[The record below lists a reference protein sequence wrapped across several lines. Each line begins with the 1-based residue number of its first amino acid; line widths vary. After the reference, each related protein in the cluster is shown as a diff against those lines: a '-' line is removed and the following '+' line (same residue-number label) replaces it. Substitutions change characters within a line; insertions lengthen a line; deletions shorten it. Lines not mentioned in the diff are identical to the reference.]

1 MKGRG
6 HLLIFQ
12 SSGVPRLSNTMYP
25 AVLFLL
31 LAFYSIPGETHYAEC
46 GQPLHRDR
54 IVGGSDASL
63 GKWPW
68 HVSVSRKGKQLCGG
82 TLISKSWVLS
92 AAHCVMSSHS
102 LSLIP
107 PQQFTVAVGLNSLRS
122 LMQDPDLSDGTLQR
136 VKVADILVHENYSKP
151 VHGND
156 IALLHLA
163 EPINFTDYVRPIC
176 LPRANHSFP
185 HGASCWATGWGDVQ
199 EKEPQA
205 IESGLIL
212 QQVELKII
220 GPKECQCLFNYKG
233 PFNKTRKVLPIML
246 CAGYKEGKRDTCQGD
261 SGGPLVCEEQ
271 GQWFLAG
278 ITSFGQ
284 GCGRRN
290 RPGIFTNV
298 VVFEDWIQERVEDAV
313 FPEQP
318 QPIPMPLVKESDNC
332 TIALPECGTAPRPG
346 DWPWKAVII
355 TPTSI
360 PCHGVL
366 VAEKWVLA
374 PASCFLGLK
383 EDIRSWHVMLPPKA
397 QRISILS
404 IHSNVNYT
412 RDYEYDLA
420 LLELAVPVSF
430 TEDTRAVC
438 LPRLNHHFLPS
449 SQCHLIQWGRGEPP
463 MASRS
468 LLEAE
473 MTSSRWCYCLHDQEQ
488 ELVPRSGE
496 NPKILCA
503 EYHEEEKT
511 RCWIGSRWGLLCEES
526 GSWFLVGISKPPE
539 DCLRPRVFSPLQL
552 RSTWIKHVALTSYME
567 DQLNWE
573 WTTPLNFV
581 PICPPQTK
589 FGACG
594 IESYKHRD
602 PWPWV
607 AEVHG
612 ARDEVCMAS
621 LVSPGWVLTDT
632 HCVARQGSV
641 ASRLRVKLG
650 RAHSG
655 TLGQV
660 SRPVSSIE
668 YTVGSPLVLL
678 QLETRVE
685 ISASALPVCLHSG
698 PISKAISCWVLSWKD
713 SVNRVPMAVKVS
725 ILTLQKC
732 PCLNKHTL
740 PLGTICVAYGKK
752 TINRFE
758 ADSGSSLVCQQT
770 FDSFVL
776 MGISIR
782 GSPELFAPV
791 GVQQPWISRTVRDA
805 PFVQFR
811 Q

>member
-1 MKGRG
+1 M
-6 HLLIFQ
+6 H
-12 SSGVPRLSNTMYP
+12 P

-31 LAFYSIPGETHYAEC
+31 LAFYSIPGKTQYAEC
-46 GQPLHRDR
+46 GRPLRQDR

-68 HVSVSRKGKQLCGG
+68 HVSVNRKGSQICGG
-82 TLISKSWVLS
+82 TLISKSWVIS
-92 AAHCVMSSHS
+92 AAHCFISSHTF
-102 LSLIP
+102 SLIP
-107 PQQFTVAVGLNSLRS
+107 PKQYTVAVGLNSQLS
-122 LMQDPDLSDGTLQR
+122 LKRDPDLSDGTFQI
-136 VKVADILVHENYSKP
+136 VKVSDILVHENYSKP
-151 VHGND
+151 ALGND

-163 EPINFTDYVRPIC
+163 EPLNFTDYVRPIC

-199 EKEPQA
+199 ESEPQP
-205 IESGLIL
+205 IKSGLIL
-212 QQVELKII
+212 QQLELKII
-220 GPKECQCLFNYKG
+220 GPKECQCLFKYKG
-233 PFNKTRKVLPIML
+233 PFNRTLELLPTML
-246 CAGYKEGKRDTCQGD
+246 CAGYKEGRRDTCQGD

-290 RPGIFTNV
+290 RPGVFANV
-298 VVFEDWIQERVEDAV
+298 VVFEDWIRERVEDAV
-313 FPEQP
+313 FSEQP
-318 QPIPMPLVKESDNC
+318 QPIPTSLPEDSDDC
-332 TIALPECGTAPRPG
+332 TIALPECGAAPRPG

-355 TPTSI
+355 TPVST

-383 EDIRSWHVMLPPKA
+383 DISTWHVMLPPKA
-397 QRISILS
+397 QRIPVLS
-404 IHSNVNYT
+404 VQLNVNYIK
-412 RDYEYDLA
+412 DFEYDLA

-430 TEDTRAVC
+430 TDDTRAVC
-438 LPRLNHHFLPS
+438 LPRLYHYFLPS
-449 SQCHLIQWGRGEPP
+449 SRCHLIQWGRGEPP
-463 MASRS
+463 MASKS
-468 LLEAE
+468 LMEAE
-473 MTSSRWCYCLHDQEQ
+473 MTSSWWCYCLHDQKEV
-488 ELVPRSGE
+488 VPNSLE

-511 RCWIGSRWGLLCEES
+511 SCWMGSRWGLLCKES
-526 GSWFLVGISKPPE
+526 GSWFLAGISKPPE

-552 RSTWIKHVALTSYME
+552 RSPWITHVALTSYME

-573 WTTPLNFV
+573 WPTVMNFV
-581 PICPPQTK
+581 PMCPPHTQ

-594 IESYKHRD
+594 IESYKQSD

-612 ARDEVCMAS
+612 ARDEVCMAN

-632 HCVARQGSV
+632 HCVARQGSI
-641 ASRLRVKLG
+641 ASRLRVNLG
-650 RAHSG
+650 RAHFG

-660 SRPVSSIE
+660 SRPVSSIQ
-668 YTVGSPLVLL
+668 YTMGSPLVLL

-698 PISKAISCWVLSWKD
+698 PVSKGIRCWVLGWKD
-713 SVNRVPMAVKVS
+713 SINRVPMAVQVS
-725 ILTLQKC
+725 ILTPQKC
-732 PCLNKHTL
+732 PYLNKRIL
-740 PLGTICVAYGKK
+740 PLGTICVAYHKK
-752 TINRFE
+752 TIDRFE
-758 ADSGSSLVCQQT
+758 TDSGSSLVCQQSL
-770 FDSFVL
+770 DSFTL

-791 GVQQPWISRTVRDA
+791 GVQQPWISRTVGDA
-805 PFVQFR
+805 PFVQFSH
-811 Q
+811 